1 MASVDV
7 GRETIEFY
15 DSMTGSKAYGQ
26 SVLDNIRRYL
36 QDEWQDKVG
45 RVSLSKSMEAPSLP
59 TPANVDVSLQNT
71 VKDVCAV
78 EQFRTWTMNNVP
90 ACPRQK
96 DGSSCGVFVCFFARC
111 VSASE
116 ELNFGQSQVNAL
128 RKKMAF
134 DLLSP
139 LFYKLED
146 MDSVILDAEGNHER
160 LLDQ

>member
-36 QDEWQDKVG
+36 QDEWEDKVC
-45 RVSLSKSMEAPSLP
+45 RVSLSNSTP
-59 TPANVDVSLQNT
+59 TNGEQ

-78 EQFRTWTMNNVP
+78 EQFRTWTVNIVA

-116 ELNFGQSQVNAL
+116 ELSFGQSQVNAL

-146 MDSVILDAEGNHER
+146 MDSVVLDAEGNHER
-160 LLDQ
+160 SLEQ